1 MSALHLP
8 RRKTL
13 VAGVAILGAAG
24 LGAVVAAPGAIAAIG
39 ANAAVSERAG
49 ACGEA
54 RYDAEVDRDDGG
66 LESNFEIDRAQPGQR
81 WAIQLSHN
89 GEKYFDRELTTDRE
103 GEIDVEQQRTDAAG
117 VDEFV
122 MSAKRVDGPGNCSV
136 TLTR

>member
-8 RRKTL
+8 RRKTF
-13 VAGVAILGAAG
+13 VASVAVLGGAG
-24 LGAVVAAPGAIAAIG
+24 LGLLALAPAA
-39 ANAAVSERAG
+39 AAVGDRVSEKAG
-49 ACGEA
+49 ACGDA
-54 RYDAEVDRDDGG
+54 RYDAEVDRDDGR

-81 WAIQLSHN
+81 WQIKLSQN
-89 GEKYFDRELTTDRE
+89 GKQYFDRVMTVDRE
-103 GEIDVEQQRTDAAG
+103 GEIDVEQNRTDAAG